1 MDVTQQCRAASG
13 WVFRLSTTPAQQ
25 CTAACRR
32 QPRFQVH
39 CLLSEAQLARQ
50 PAARSRR
57 RTAAAVSSQR
67 LNRGRRPAGAL
78 GSARRSLGRRR
89 PTAPLPLPPLPAAA
103 RLPPAHPSPF
113 SLCLH
118 NSSLLPRPL
127 LQPAM
132 DFTDRLA
139 CSGPPP
145 VFSPDRKLLASAD
158 GYRLVVRAA
167 DSLAVVCLASCL
179 DRIEALAWSPDSDHI
194 LCGLFKR
201 ATVQVFCVSDPDWT
215 CSIAEGPAGV
225 TAARWTPDGR
235 HILLTA
241 DFNLRLSVWSLV
253 DQSCQYLRGP
263 KHAAAGL
270 AFSPDGAQLA
280 VLHVRWWLQQG
291 MGWWWNEL
299 AGCSASLQSCRLQW
313 VHVCCACWAW
323 QPLPCCSYSACLF
336 ASKTPSPNL
345 PCIAH
350 HILTLTHPPQ
360 RSDCKDSLAV
370 YDCSTWAVRAQW
382 GLATADAADL
392 AWSPDGSCLAVW
404 ESALY
409 GHQLAV
415 YTPEVGGDLWGRF

>member
-1 MDVTQQCRAASG
+1 
-13 WVFRLSTTPAQQ
+13 
-25 CTAACRR
+25 
-32 QPRFQVH
+32 
-39 CLLSEAQLARQ
+39 
-50 PAARSRR
+50 
-57 RTAAAVSSQR
+57 
-67 LNRGRRPAGAL
+67 
-78 GSARRSLGRRR
+78 
-89 PTAPLPLPPLPAAA
+89 
-103 RLPPAHPSPF
+103 
-113 SLCLH
+113 
-118 NSSLLPRPL
+118 
-127 LQPAM
+127 M

-280 VLHVRWWLQQG
+280 VLHVRWWLQHITPVMPSAVGARLLCLLG
-291 MGWWWNEL
+291 MATAALLLILCLPVCQQNPL
-299 AGCSASLQSCRLQW
+299 AQPAVHCPPHPHPDPPAAALRLQG
-313 VHVCCACWAW
+313 
-323 QPLPCCSYSACLF
+323 LPGRVRLLHLGGA
-336 ASKTPSPNL
+336 
-345 PCIAH
+345 
-350 HILTLTHPPQ
+350 
-360 RSDCKDSLAV
+360 RAV
-370 YDCSTWAVRAQW
+370 
-382 GLATADAADL
+382 G
-392 AWSPDGSCLAVW
+392 P
-404 ESALY
+404 
-409 GHQLAV
+409 GH
-415 YTPEVGGDLWGRF
+415 RRRR

>member
-1 MDVTQQCRAASG
+1 
-13 WVFRLSTTPAQQ
+13 
-25 CTAACRR
+25 
-32 QPRFQVH
+32 
-39 CLLSEAQLARQ
+39 
-50 PAARSRR
+50 
-57 RTAAAVSSQR
+57 
-67 LNRGRRPAGAL
+67 
-78 GSARRSLGRRR
+78 
-89 PTAPLPLPPLPAAA
+89 
-103 RLPPAHPSPF
+103 
-113 SLCLH
+113 
-118 NSSLLPRPL
+118 
-127 LQPAM
+127 M

-167 DSLAVVCLASCL
+167 DTLAVVCLASCL
-179 DRIEALAWSPDSDHI
+179 DRIETLAWSPDSDHI

-201 ATVQVFCVSDPDWT
+201 ATVQVFCVSDPDWA

-253 DQSCQYLRGP
+253 DQSCQYLKGP

-270 AFSPDGAQLA
+270 AFSPDGTQLA
-280 VLHVRWWLQQG
+280 VMHVRWALGCGCWGAIEAGQRVGQLQ
-291 MGWWWNEL
+291 L
-299 AGCSASLQSCRLQW
+299 SAAGAATCLPCLQRLQP
-313 VHVCCACWAW
+313 A
-323 QPLPCCSYSACLF
+323 LPTHS
-336 ASKTPSPNL
+336 L
-345 PCIAH
+345 PPTRPFVPTH
-350 HILTLTHPPQ
+350 PPHPPQ

-382 GLATADAADL
+382 GLPTADAADL
-392 AWSPDGSCLAVW
+392 AWSPDGGCLAVW

-415 YTPEVGGDLWGRF
+415 YTPDVGVGAAG